1 MKVLITGAAGFF
13 GRALVREFAL
23 QGHEVVAADIL
34 KPDQFVPRDD
44 TADSVSY
51 VELDVAR
58 KSAWDDAR
66 LADIEA
72 VVHAAALTPT
82 VEESQHDPSKLIDV
96 NLIGTL
102 NALEFARKND
112 IQKFLFISSGGV
124 YDQFEEVELLEEDGD
139 GGFSLYGSA
148 KLAAEIIAFRYAK
161 MFGFD
166 AGAVRPTSM
175 YGPAEEFRDTR
186 PFVTEVKLL
195 ADAAREG
202 TAVRVERPDSRCDWV
217 YVDDVAQAA
226 HKFFSAGMGGRVFNL
241 SSGNPRPFREVI
253 EAAQS
258 AFGLRVSDEAE
269 RKVDGGPDRPT
280 VISSRSAQEALK
292 WIPIPLEEGLR
303 VYASAIGLNSVQ
315 D

>member
-1 MKVLITGAAGFF
+1 MKVLVTGAAGFF
-13 GRALVREFAL
+13 GRSLVREFAL
-23 QGHEVVAADIL
+23 QGHDVVAADIL
-34 KPDQFVPRDD
+34 KPDQFVPRPD
-44 TADSVSY
+44 TPDSITY
-51 VELDVAR
+51 VELDVSQ
-58 KSAWDDAR
+58 KSAWENAES
-66 LADIEA
+66 ADVEA

-82 VEESQHDPSKLIDV
+82 VEESQHDPTKLIDV
-96 NLIGTL
+96 NLVGTL
-102 NALEFARKND
+102 NALEFARKKE
-112 IQKFLFISSGGV
+112 IGKFLFISSGGV
-124 YDQFEEVELLEEDGD
+124 YDQFEEVELVEEDGD

-195 ADAAREG
+195 ADAANDG

-226 HKFFSAGMGGRVFNL
+226 HKFFSAGMAGRVFNL

-258 AFGLRVSDEAE
+258 AFGLQVSDDAGTT
-269 RKVDGGPDRPT
+269 VDGGPDRPT
-280 VISSRSAQEALK
+280 VISSKSAQTALE
-292 WIPIPLEEGLR
+292 WTPIPLEEGLR
-303 VYASAIGLNSVQ
+303 IYASAIGLN
-315 D
+315 